1 VRITFELD
9 GRQVTAE
16 VPPGETLMDTLRQLG
31 AASVK
36 DGCANG
42 DCGSCAV
49 LVDGRAVTSCLL
61 FAGQI
66 DGRRVRTAESLADE
80 DGLHPLQQALLDAGG
95 VQCGFCTP
103 GILVAAMDLL
113 SRTAEPTD
121 PEIRTALEGNLCR
134 CTGYVKIVEGV
145 REAAG
150 RLAGNGAVTETAA
163 DPAPSGPNAEVHD
176 G

>member
-1 VRITFELD
+1 VRITFQLD
-9 GRQVTAE
+9 GRQVSAE
-16 VPPGETLMDTLRQLG
+16 VAPSETLMTALRRLG
-31 AASVK
+31 AVSVK

-49 LVDGRAVTSCLL
+49 LLDGRAVTTCLL
-61 FAGQI
+61 FAGQV
-66 DGRRVRTAESLADE
+66 DGRSVRTAASLADE

-103 GILVAAMDLL
+103 GILAAAMDLL
-113 SRTAEPTD
+113 SRTREPSD
-121 PEIRTALEGNLCR
+121 GEIRTALEGNLCR

-145 REAAG
+145 REAASRMASTATIG
-150 RLAGNGAVTETAA
+150 TATE
-163 DPAPSGPNAEVHD
+163 PNPEGHD

>member
-9 GRQVTAE
+9 GRQLGADVD
-16 VPPGETLMDTLRQLG
+16 PGETLMTALRRLG
-31 AASVK
+31 AVAVK

-49 LVDGRAVTSCLL
+49 LVDGRAVTTCLL
-61 FAGQI
+61 FAGQV
-66 DGRRVRTAESLADE
+66 DGRTIRTAEGLADE

-103 GILVAAMDLL
+103 GILVAAADLL
-113 SRTAEPTD
+113 TRHPD
-121 PEIRTALEGNLCR
+121 PSEQEVRVALEGNLCR

-145 REAAG
+145 LAAAAT
-150 RLAGNGAVTETAA
+150 LASA
-163 DPAPSGPNAEVHD
+163 DGEEVATD

>member
-9 GRQVTAE
+9 GRQVGAE
-16 VPPGETLMDTLRQLG
+16 VAPGETLMTALRGLG
-31 AASVK
+31 AVAVK

-42 DCGSCAV
+42 DCGSCTV
-49 LVDGRAVTSCLL
+49 LLDGRAVTTCLL
-61 FAGQI
+61 FAAQA
-66 DGRRVRTAESLADE
+66 DGRRVRTAASLADE

-103 GILVAAMDLL
+103 GILAAAMDLL
-113 SRTAEPTD
+113 ARNRD
-121 PEIRTALEGNLCR
+121 PSDDQIRTALEGNLCR

-145 REAAG
+145 REAAA
-150 RLAGNGAVTETAA
+150 RLASTATIG
-163 DPAPSGPNAEVHD
+163 SGDDLHSGDHD